1 MTALSWL
8 QTVTGKKKIYIL
20 FLLLLQVL
28 LGGSA
33 VLYALLL
40 RGMVDF
46 AAAGSWDGFL
56 RYAAG
61 FAALTAAQII
71 LRAIGRALDEWCRA
85 QLENL
90 LKQRL
95 FSCLLRKDYASVTG
109 VHSGEWMNRLTSDT
123 VIVANGL
130 TSILPSAG
138 GMLVKMAGALAAILF
153 LEPLFAA
160 ILIPGGAALLVL
172 TYGFRK
178 ILKRLHKVIQEQDG
192 LLRVLL
198 QERLSSLMI
207 VRAFSMEQ
215 QTETLAAQ
223 AMDAHKHARMKR
235 MRVSNLCN
243 TGFSIA
249 MNGLYAFGAVFCGFG
264 LLQGTMTYGTLAAI
278 LQLISQIQSPF
289 ASITGYL
296 PQYYSMLA
304 SAERLMEAESFPE
317 GNEESPYPASR
328 TKEYYQHQFQ
338 SLGLRGASFTYRP
351 PTDTDQERP
360 MPVVLRNI
368 DLQIRKGEFVAF
380 TGPSGCG
387 KSTVLKLLMCLY
399 PLDDGKRFLTDTD
412 GTEHEL
418 TAAWRSLFAYVPQG
432 NQLMC
437 GTIREVIAF
446 GDPTS
451 TANEQQ
457 LWNALDIACA
467 DFVAQLELGLD
478 TPLGERG
485 TGLSEGQMQRLAI
498 ARAILSDRPILLLD
512 EATSALD
519 QMTEQHLLENLR
531 AMTDKTVVIVTH
543 RGAARDIC
551 EKCITFSETNI
562 VDK

>member
-46 AAAGSWDGFL
+46 AADGSWDGFL

-278 LQLISQIQSPF
+278 LQLILQIQSPF

-451 TANEQQ
+451 MANEQQ

-531 AMTDKTVVIVTH
+531 AMTDKTVILVTH
-543 RGAARDIC
+543 RDAVLNTC
-551 EKCITFSETNI
+551 EVCVKFSEADI
-562 VDK
+562 IK

>member
-46 AAAGSWDGFL
+46 AAAGNWDGFL

-278 LQLISQIQSPF
+278 LQLILQIQSPF

-399 PLDDGKRFLTDTD
+399 PLDDGKRFLIDTD

-451 TANEQQ
+451 MANEQQ

-531 AMTDKTVVIVTH
+531 AMTDKTVILVTH
-543 RGAARDIC
+543 RDAVLNTC
-551 EKCITFSETNI
+551 EVCVKFSEADI
-562 VDK
+562 RSK

>member
-8 QTVTGKKKIYIL
+8 RTVTGKQKIYIL

-46 AAAGSWDGFL
+46 AADGSWDGFL

-90 LKQRL
+90 LRQRL

-160 ILIPGGAALLVL
+160 ILIPGGVALLVL

-278 LQLISQIQSPF
+278 LQLILQIQSPF

-451 TANEQQ
+451 MANEQQ

-531 AMTDKTVVIVTH
+531 AMTDKTVIIVTH

>member
-46 AAAGSWDGFL
+46 AADGSWDGFL

-278 LQLISQIQSPF
+278 LQLILQIQSPF

-451 TANEQQ
+451 MANEQQ

-519 QMTEQHLLENLR
+519 QTTEQHLLENLR

-543 RGAARDIC
+543 RGAARDVC
-551 EKCITFSETNI
+551 EKCISFSETTI

>member
-8 QTVTGKKKIYIL
+8 RTVTGKQKIYIL

-46 AAAGSWDGFL
+46 AAAGSWEGFL

-123 VIVANGL
+123 VVVANGL
-130 TSILPSAG
+130 TGILPSAG

-223 AMDAHKHARMKR
+223 AMDAHKQARMKR

-278 LQLISQIQSPF
+278 LQLILQIQSPF

-451 TANEQQ
+451 MANEQQ

-531 AMTDKTVVIVTH
+531 AMTDKTVIIVTH

>member
-46 AAAGSWDGFL
+46 AADGSWDGFL

-215 QTETLAAQ
+215 QTETLTAQ
-223 AMDAHKHARMKR
+223 AMDAHKQARMKR

-278 LQLISQIQSPF
+278 LQLILQIQSPF

-317 GNEESPYPASR
+317 GNEESPYPDSR

-451 TANEQQ
+451 MANEQQ

-519 QMTEQHLLENLR
+519 QTTEQHLLENLR
-531 AMTDKTVVIVTH
+531 AMTDKTVILVTH
-543 RGAARDIC
+543 RDAVLNTC
-551 EKCITFSETNI
+551 EVCVKFSEADI
-562 VDK
+562 RSK

>member
-46 AAAGSWDGFL
+46 AADGSWDGFL

-160 ILIPGGAALLVL
+160 ILIPGGATLLVL

-223 AMDAHKHARMKR
+223 AMDAHKQARMKR

-278 LQLISQIQSPF
+278 LQLILQIQSPF

-451 TANEQQ
+451 MANEQQ

-519 QMTEQHLLENLR
+519 QTTEQHLLENLR
-531 AMTDKTVVIVTH
+531 AMTDKTVILVTH
-543 RGAARDIC
+543 RDAVLNTC
-551 EKCITFSETNI
+551 EVCVKFSEADI
-562 VDK
+562 IK